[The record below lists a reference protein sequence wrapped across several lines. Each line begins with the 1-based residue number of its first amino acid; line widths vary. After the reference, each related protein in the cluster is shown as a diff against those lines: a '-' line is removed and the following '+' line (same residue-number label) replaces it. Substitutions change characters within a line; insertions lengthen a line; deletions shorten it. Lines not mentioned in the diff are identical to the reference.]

1 MTIRKQLP
9 LRDYE
14 TFPSSTSSEAGQGSS
29 DTPATT
35 DSDKTRYSAAQE
47 AQRLAS
53 QGSWADNVFRTPA
66 TTLTPS
72 ASTVDEDDRRQAQSQ
87 MGVYPSDPPPQY
99 TPTDTTA
106 STIPNSPIAARTE
119 VRSSHHPRRASSPSP
134 AMGVIE
140 EDSSSPL
147 LEQGQGR
154 SILPVDE
161 TPRWRDGCTKD
172 NPRRRFKK
180 TCFFLF
186 ALVLCLW
193 LMLPGLFAIN
203 KVHKSL

>member
-35 DSDKTRYSAAQE
+35 ASDKTRYSAAQE

-53 QGSWADNVFRTPA
+53 RGSWADNVFRTPA

-106 STIPNSPIAARTE
+106 STIPNSPVTVRAE
-119 VRSSHHPRRASSPSP
+119 VRSSHHPRRASSPSS
-134 AMGVIE
+134 AMGVME

-147 LEQGQGR
+147 LEQGQGP
-154 SILPVDE
+154 SILPVNE
-161 TPRWRDGCTKD
+161 SPRWRDGCKKND
-172 NPRRRFKK
+172 RRGRFKK

-203 KVHKSL
+203 KVHMNP